1 MTYGKL
7 IMQRLRLPQSTVMH
21 GMLRISLFLTFLCL
35 AQSPL
40 AGFAQTPP
48 TNITSSDLNTTVVP
62 PTGGSTTTAIR
73 GGTLSPNN
81 ANLFHSFGEF
91 SIGQNAIAEFQN
103 FNADGTAPL
112 VSNPASV
119 SNVIGRVTGG
129 NPSSIFGTI
138 DTSSGFPSAN
148 LFLINPAGIVFGPG
162 AVLDVGGSVNFS
174 TADYLRLGTGN
185 EFFYTD
191 LARNSTLSS
200 APVTAF
206 GFLNANPIGAHA
218 IEVQNSASLT
228 TAAGQDISFV
238 GRDTVN
244 GGAHVPGIRIDQ
256 GRITSPGGLIN
267 LVSVGTPLDPATGG
281 EVSAIDFNPAAASSG
296 HGFVS
301 LGDVRMTGNS
311 QLSVGN
317 SSGSA
322 AGEILIRGG
331 RLAMENGSRLIART
345 TDNNISPGL
354 IDIHVTG
361 AMTLTGNGTT
371 IDTSTSSNAI
381 MPAGDI
387 LIRADSLNVSDGA
400 QITATNWSTH
410 SLQPRG
416 GNIDISA
423 DTVLVTGVFHHPDSG
438 SLLQS
443 GIFSEAKDGVR
454 SGAGQIRITANE
466 LSVLDGAAIDARTEG
481 LGPAGD
487 IEIVS
492 ARAFVSGVNSL
503 GPSTIS
509 SRSTF
514 DNQQSGPESGGAGG
528 TIRIRTTSLD
538 MRDGGQLNTSTET
551 GGAAGDIDIVAD
563 SVVISGG
570 RGVTRSGITARSEFS
585 GSSGGNGGNVS
596 LTAATLSVTAG
607 GAVELGTSGGGS
619 GGQLVVNAGEITITH
634 GGIMASDSRGNGT
647 AGSLSLSAQSFTMT
661 DADSR
666 LSIRTSGPGNGGT
679 ITLNAEHALLG
690 PGSTIDSRTSSTFSR
705 ADPTMQA
712 TGGSIN
718 LTIANNLV
726 LDGARVTAS
735 SIGIIEPNGTVLAAI
750 GDAGTIDIRAGQ
762 VQLANAAEI
771 SSGTTLSN
779 GAGGTISVVGAG
791 PLGSVLINGGAIRA
805 STSGNGNAGTI
816 TVGGNT
822 VTVSGAASSIDS
834 STTGTGN
841 AGSILVQAGEVN
853 LQNGGAISSASV
865 DQAAGNAGSITVNTT
880 GRFRS
885 SGGHLVT
892 SAGNGQ
898 GGDITIQAEEIQLDN
913 GARITASTTGSLDA
927 GNILLEAGDRIM
939 LRDSTVTTTASQA
952 SGGSITLQAPNL
964 IRLRN
969 GHITS
974 SVQGGLGTS
983 GGDIMIDPLVVLL
996 QHNSQILAQAIQG
1009 NGGNITIVAGVL
1021 IVDGTSQIDASSQL
1035 GISGEVSLR
1044 APLRNMAGVITPL
1057 PQSFISQ
1064 ANLYGQRCVA
1074 QKGGQFSSFV
1084 QGTREGLPVQPGD
1097 FIPSPLLS
1105 GFSPL
1110 SSEQP
1115 GTSESPNLAVTRL
1128 GMYQGGWSSSTPL
1141 VLFPGCRS

>member
-1 MTYGKL
+1 
-7 IMQRLRLPQSTVMH
+7 MQRLRRPRSNVMH
-21 GMLRISLFLTFLCL
+21 CMLRVSLFLTFLAL

-40 AGFAQTPP
+40 TGSAQTPP
-48 TNITSSDLNTTVVP
+48 TNITSSDFNTTVVP
-62 PTGGSTTTAIR
+62 PTGASTTTAIR

-91 SIGQNAIAEFQN
+91 SIGQNALAEFQN
-103 FNADGTAPL
+103 VTADGTAPL

-119 SNVIGRVTGG
+119 SNVIARVTGG
-129 NPSSIFGTI
+129 NPSSIFGAI
-138 DTSSGFPSAN
+138 DTNSGFPSAN
-148 LFLINPAGIVFGPG
+148 LFLINPRGIVFGPG
-162 AVLDVGGSVNFS
+162 ASLEVGGAVHFS

-191 LARNSTLSS
+191 LAGNSTLSS

-206 GFLNANPIGAHA
+206 GFLGASPVGTQA
-218 IEVQNSASLT
+218 IELTGSANLT
-228 TAAGQDISFV
+228 MAANQDIALV
-238 GRDTVN
+238 GRDTIN
-244 GGAHVPGIRIDQ
+244 GVESIPGISLTHARV
-256 GRITSPGGLIN
+256 TSPGGQIS

-281 EVSAIDFNPAAASSG
+281 EVSAIDFNPASASSG
-296 HGFVS
+296 HGFAS
-301 LGDVRMTGNS
+301 LGEIRMTGNS

-317 SSGSA
+317 SSGSTV
-322 AGEILIRGG
+322 GEILIRGG
-331 RLAMENGSRLIART
+331 RLAMENGPRLIART

-361 AMTLTGNGTT
+361 AMTLTGNGTA

-387 LIRADSLNVSDGA
+387 HILADSLTVTDGA
-400 QITATNWSTH
+400 QINATNWSNN

-416 GNIDISA
+416 GNIDITA

-454 SGAGQIRITANE
+454 SGAGQIRITADE
-466 LSVLDGAAIDARTEG
+466 LSVLDGAAIDTRTEG
-481 LGPAGD
+481 LGRAGD
-487 IEIVS
+487 IEIS
-492 ARAFVSGVNSL
+492 STRALVSGANSL

-514 DNQQSGPESGGAGG
+514 DTQQSGPQAGGDGG

-551 GGAAGDIDIVAD
+551 AGNGGIIDVVAD
-563 SVVISGG
+563 SIAINGG
-570 RGVTRSGITARSEFS
+570 RGVTRSGITARSELG
-585 GSSGGNGGNVS
+585 GSSGSNGGNVS
-596 LTAATLSVTAG
+596 LTANTLSVTAG
-607 GAVELGTSGGGS
+607 GAIELGTSGGGS
-619 GGQLVVNAGEITITH
+619 GGQLSVDAGEITITT
-634 GGIMASDSRGNGT
+634 GGIIASESRGNGT

-661 DADSR
+661 DAGSR
-666 LSIRTSGPGNGGT
+666 LSIRTSGPGNGGA
-679 ITLNAEHALLG
+679 ITLNAEDAFLG
-690 PGSTIDSRTSSTFSR
+690 PGSTIDSRTSSTFTR

-712 TGGSIN
+712 TGGDVN
-718 LTIANNLV
+718 VLVTNNLS
-726 LDGARVTAS
+726 LHGARITAS
-735 SIGIIEPNGTVLAAI
+735 SSGISSMAA
-750 GDAGTIDIRAGQ
+750 GNAGTINVSAGH
-762 VQLANAAEI
+762 VRLANAAEI
-771 SSGTTLSN
+771 SSSTTLSS

-791 PLGSVLINGGAIRA
+791 PTGSVLINGGALRA
-805 STSGNGNAGTI
+805 STDGSGNAGTI

-841 AGSILVQAGEVN
+841 AGSILVHAGEVN
-853 LQNGGAISSASV
+853 LQNGGTISSASV
-865 DQAAGNAGSITVNTT
+865 DQAAGNAGFITINTT
-880 GRFRS
+880 GRFHS
-885 SGGHLVT
+885 SGGQVVT

-913 GARITASTTGSLDA
+913 GARIAASTTGSLDA

-969 GHITS
+969 GQITS

-1057 PQSFISQ
+1057 PQSFIGQ
-1064 ANLYGQRCVA
+1064 ANLYGQRCAA

-1115 GTSESPNLAVTRL
+1115 DTSESPNLAVTPQ
-1128 GMYQGGWSSSTPL
+1128 GMHQGGWSSSTPL
-1141 VLFPGCRS
+1141 VLFSGCRS

>member
-1 MTYGKL
+1 
-7 IMQRLRLPQSTVMH
+7 MQRLHLTQSNVMH
-21 GMLRISLFLTFLCL
+21 GMLRVSLFLTFLAL

-40 AGFAQTPP
+40 TGFAQTPP

-103 FNADGTAPL
+103 VNADGTAPL
-112 VSNPASV
+112 VSSPASV
-119 SNVIGRVTGG
+119 SNVIARVTGG

-138 DTSSGFPSAN
+138 DTNSGFPSAN
-148 LFLINPAGIVFGPG
+148 LFLINPRGIVFGPG
-162 AVLDVGGSVNFS
+162 ASLEVGGAVHFS

-191 LARNSTLSS
+191 LSGNSTLSS

-206 GFLNANPIGAHA
+206 GFLNANPIGTQA
-218 IEVQNSASLT
+218 IEMQTSASLT

-244 GGAHVPGIRIDQ
+244 GGEHVPGIRMDQ
-256 GRITSPGGLIN
+256 GRITSPSGRIS
-267 LVSVGTPLDPATGG
+267 LVSVGMPLDPATGG
-281 EVSAIDFNPAAASSG
+281 EVSAIDFSPAAASSG
-296 HGFVS
+296 HGFAS
-301 LGDVRMTGNS
+301 LGEIRMTGNS

-322 AGEILIRGG
+322 VGEILIRGG
-331 RLAMENGSRLIART
+331 RLAMEDGSRLIARAG
-345 TDNNISPGL
+345 DANVAPGT

-361 AMTLTGNGTT
+361 LVTLSGASAIDSEVGGNGAT
-371 IDTSTSSNAI
+371 
-381 MPAGDI
+381 PGGDI
-387 LIRADSLNVSDGA
+387 LIRAGSLTVTEGS
-400 QITATNWSTH
+400 QITAQNNSGN
-410 SLQPRG
+410 QNAAG
-416 GNIDISA
+416 GNIDITA
-423 DTVLVTGVFHHPDSG
+423 ATVTL
-438 SLLQS
+438 
-443 GIFSEAKDGVR
+443 
-454 SGAGQIRITANE
+454 SGAIDGGGNTVSSGLYSGADRISSGVSGQIRVTTGE
-466 LSVLDGAAIDARTEG
+466 LSVLDGAAIDTSTFSNAH
-481 LGPAGD
+481 AGD
-487 IEIVS
+487 IEIIASTV
-492 ARAFVSGVNSL
+492 RVSGVNTTNGITS
-503 GPSTIS
+503 PSSTITS
-509 SRSTF
+509 KATWDRQA
-514 DNQQSGPESGGAGG
+514 DNPNQEQQNTGTGG
-528 TIRIRTTSLD
+528 TIRIQTDILD
-538 MRDGGQLNTSTET
+538 IRDGGQLNTSTET
-551 GGAAGDIDIVAD
+551 AGNAGVIDVVAD
-563 SVVISGG
+563 SIAINGG
-570 RGVTRSGITARSEFS
+570 RGVTRSGITARSESS
-585 GSSGGNGGNVS
+585 GSSGGDGGNVS
-596 LTAATLSVTAG
+596 LTATTLSVTAG
-607 GAVELGTSGGGS
+607 GAVELGTSGSGS
-619 GGQLVVNAGEITITH
+619 GGQLSVNAGEITVTT
-634 GGIMASDSRGNGT
+634 GGIITSESRSNGT

-661 DADSR
+661 DAGSR
-666 LSIRTSGPGNGGT
+666 LSIRTSGPGNGGA
-679 ITLNAEHALLG
+679 ITLNTEHALLG
-690 PGSTIDSRTSSTFSR
+690 PGSTIDSRTSSTFTR
-705 ADPTMQA
+705 PDPTMQA
-712 TGGSIN
+712 TGGNIN
-718 LTIANNLV
+718 LNAASHLV

-735 SIGIIEPNGTVLAAI
+735 SIGRIEPNGTVLAAV
-750 GDAGTIDIRAGQ
+750 GDAGTINVSAGQ
-762 VQLANAAEI
+762 VQFTNAAEI
-771 SSGTTLSN
+771 SSSTTLSN
-779 GAGGTISVVGAG
+779 GAGGTISIAGAG
-791 PLGSVLINGGAIRA
+791 PTGSVLINGGTIRA
-805 STSGNGNAGTI
+805 STGGSGNAGTV

-822 VTVSGAASSIDS
+822 VTVSGATSSIDS

-841 AGSILVQAGEVN
+841 AGRILVRAGEVHF
-853 LQNGGAISSASV
+853 QNGGTISSASV
-865 DQAAGNAGSITVNTT
+865 DQATGNAGSITINTT
-880 GRFRS
+880 GQFRS
-885 SGGHLVT
+885 SGGHVVT

-898 GGDITIQAEEIQLDN
+898 GGDITIQAAEIQLDN
-913 GARITASTTGSLDA
+913 GARIAASTTGPLDA

-969 GHITS
+969 GQITS
-974 SVQGGLGTS
+974 SVQGGPGTS

-1009 NGGNITIVAGVL
+1009 NGGNITIIAGVL

-1057 PQSFISQ
+1057 PQSFIGQ
-1064 ANLYGQRCVA
+1064 ANLYGQRCAA

-1128 GMYQGGWSSSTPL
+1128 GMHQGEWSSSTPL
-1141 VLFPGCRS
+1141 VLFSGCRS